1 MTQATSVKVRF
12 FPPPDYMCRYFTT
25 FYHVE
30 FTVAG
35 NRRIVDYLLP
45 EWANLRIHSGD
56 LPDAWG
62 TEGQRLSRS
71 NFPVTGPSSKAVQF
85 TVGPTRLWGIGLLP
99 LGWAKFMAAPA
110 SELANALVD
119 GNSHPVF
126 ASYRP
131 LARSLFAPGST
142 VETDLARII
151 RHFQSRLDEPVPDKS
166 RILAIHQALVDP
178 ETTTVRDLVS
188 HASASQR
195 TVERLCMRYFGFP
208 PKLLLRRQRFLRS
221 LIHFTLDPS
230 LRWVGAMDSHYHDQ
244 AQFVRDFKE
253 FMGMTPRRY
262 AALDKPLIGAMML
275 ERARFAGSAAQGLDR
290 PEGLSLRG

>member
-1 MTQATSVKVRF
+1 MAQATSVKVRF
-12 FPPPDYMCRYFTT
+12 FPPPDYMRRYFTT

-30 FTVAG
+30 FSTAG
-35 NRRIVDYLLP
+35 DRRVVDYLLP
-45 EWANLRIHSGD
+45 EWANLRFHSGD

-62 TEGQRLSRS
+62 ADGQRLSRTA
-71 NFPVTGPSSKAVQF
+71 FPITGPSSKAVQF
-85 TVGPTRLWGIGLLP
+85 NVGTTRLWGIGILP
-99 LGWAKFMAAPA
+99 LGWAKFMREPAA
-110 SELANALVD
+110 EFANALVD
-119 GNSHPVF
+119 GHTNPAF

-151 RHFQSRLDEPVPDKS
+151 KHFQSRLDDPVPDRN
-166 RILAIHQALVDP
+166 RILAIHGALVDA
-178 ETTTVRDLVS
+178 ETTTVTDLV
-188 HASASQR
+188 AQAGASQR
-195 TVERLCMRYFGFP
+195 TVERLCSRYFGFA
-208 PKLLLRRQRFLRS
+208 PKVLLRRQRFLRS

-262 AALDKPLIGAMML
+262 AALDKPLIGAMMR
-275 ERARFAGSAAQGLDR
+275 ERARFSGSAAQGLDN
-290 PEGLSLRG
+290 PDGFSLPA